1 MKNNEKKLLF
11 ELKKGDKEVF
21 MQCYDDYVDQIYRF
35 IFYKVG
41 NVEEAEDLTSA
52 VFLKIWNFIRG
63 NQVDEYKS
71 LKSLIYRIARN
82 TVIDQYRKRS
92 VRDEFSTNQADEI
105 EIIDIKQDSA
115 AMMDAIIDKEM
126 ISSKLMELKDEYREL
141 IVLRYIDELSIAEI
155 ARILEKSAG
164 SVRVDLHRALKTL
177 KNILGV
183 K

>member
-1 MKNNEKKLLF
+1 MKNNEKKLLG

-21 MQCYDDYVDQIYRF
+21 IQCYDLYVDQIYRF
-35 IFYKVG
+35 IFYKIG
-41 NVEEAEDLTSA
+41 NAEEAEDLTSA
-52 VFLKIWNFIRG
+52 VFLKIWNFIRS

-82 TVIDQYRKRS
+82 TVIDQYRKNS
-92 VRDEFSTNQADEI
+92 VREEYSISPADEND
-105 EIIDIKQDSA
+105 IIDYKQDSA
-115 AMMDAIIDKEM
+115 ALTDIAIDKEM
-126 ISSKLMELKDEYREL
+126 ITAKLMELKDEYREM
-141 IVLRYIDELSIAEI
+141 IVLRYIEELSISEI
-155 ARILEKSAG
+155 ADILGKSSG